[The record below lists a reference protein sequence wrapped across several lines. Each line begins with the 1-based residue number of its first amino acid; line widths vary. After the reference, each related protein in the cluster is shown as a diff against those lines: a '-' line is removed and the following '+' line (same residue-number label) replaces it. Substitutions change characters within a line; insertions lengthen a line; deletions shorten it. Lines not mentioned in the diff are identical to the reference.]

1 MSIIK
6 IISSTFIISALLFA
20 PLAAKASENETESL
34 YFKKIDEADKACA
47 EGLWHEAENA
57 LVEALR
63 AEPANPSN
71 ILLISNLGIIRFN
84 MGQDSLAIATLNDAH
99 SMAPASVTIL
109 SNRAKV
115 LAANGY
121 DEEAYLDYS
130 RIIELDSLEISAR
143 LPRCLYALRRHD
155 FRTAKSDM
163 EFMEQNFP
171 GKIETEIAGAAVRS
185 GTGDF
190 AGAIPYYSRILL
202 ERKDPEYYS
211 GRAYCYLLTGSLQ
224 EASDD
229 INSALAITPADGELY
244 LYRAALN
251 KMRYRPAD
259 AEADARK
266 AVELGVDKTR
276 ATQFLSNQISDTMPK
291 RK

>member
-1 MSIIK
+1 MSQLSIQAMSIIK

-71 ILLISNLGIIRFN
+71 VLLISNLGIIRFN

-130 RIIELDSLEISAR
+130 RIIELD
-143 LPRCLYALRRHD
+143 
-155 FRTAKSDM
+155 
-163 EFMEQNFP
+163 
-171 GKIETEIAGAAVRS
+171 
-185 GTGDF
+185 
-190 AGAIPYYSRILL
+190 
-202 ERKDPEYYS
+202 
-211 GRAYCYLLTGSLQ
+211 
-224 EASDD
+224 
-229 INSALAITPADGELY
+229 
-244 LYRAALN
+244 
-251 KMRYRPAD
+251 
-259 AEADARK
+259 
-266 AVELGVDKTR
+266 
-276 ATQFLSNQISDTMPK
+276 
-291 RK
+291 

>member
-1 MSIIK
+1 
-6 IISSTFIISALLFA
+6 
-20 PLAAKASENETESL
+20 
-34 YFKKIDEADKACA
+34 
-47 EGLWHEAENA
+47 
-57 LVEALR
+57 
-63 AEPANPSN
+63 
-71 ILLISNLGIIRFN
+71 

-171 GKIETEIAGAAVRS
+171 GR
-185 GTGDF
+185 
-190 AGAIPYYSRILL
+190 
-202 ERKDPEYYS
+202 
-211 GRAYCYLLTGSLQ
+211 
-224 EASDD
+224 
-229 INSALAITPADGELY
+229 
-244 LYRAALN
+244 
-251 KMRYRPAD
+251 
-259 AEADARK
+259 
-266 AVELGVDKTR
+266 
-276 ATQFLSNQISDTMPK
+276 
-291 RK
+291 

>member
-71 ILLISNLGIIRFN
+71 VLLISNLGIIRFN

-202 ERKDPEYYS
+202 ERKDP
-211 GRAYCYLLTGSLQ
+211 
-224 EASDD
+224 
-229 INSALAITPADGELY
+229 
-244 LYRAALN
+244 
-251 KMRYRPAD
+251 
-259 AEADARK
+259 
-266 AVELGVDKTR
+266 
-276 ATQFLSNQISDTMPK
+276 
-291 RK
+291 